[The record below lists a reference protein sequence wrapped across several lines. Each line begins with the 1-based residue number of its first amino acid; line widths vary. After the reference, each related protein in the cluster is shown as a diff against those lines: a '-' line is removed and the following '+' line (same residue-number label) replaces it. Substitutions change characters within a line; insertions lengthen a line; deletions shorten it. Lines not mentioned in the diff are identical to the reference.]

1 MWGDLGGLAMNRAQ
15 GHPEIH
21 GVFFLKKKDD
31 FFEL

>member
-21 GVFFLKKKDD
+21 GVFFFEKKG
-31 FFEL
+31 